1 MYFVI
6 RCHFDK
12 NSISYTDKCT
22 VGCFSSLRKAK
33 KYVLALSINYDRD
46 TVIIV
51 FIPKGPKDCAFP
63 EEVYEWN
70 EYYWYYIP
78 VSKNDIRRKM
88 TITY

>member
-6 RCHFDK
+6 RCRFVK
-12 NSISYTDKCT
+12 ENISYADKCT
-22 VGCFSSLRKAK
+22 VGCFSSLKKAK

-51 FIPKGPKDCAFP
+51 FIPKGPKSNAYP
-63 EEVYEWN
+63 IEVYDWN
-70 EYYWYYIP
+70 EYYKYYIP
-78 VSKNDIRRKM
+78 TQKDDIRRKM